1 MFFKKLKGEL
11 LYDPA
16 IICQQSIGIY
26 LGENHNLK
34 RYCTPMFISA
44 LFTIA
49 KTGKQ
54 PKCPSTEEWV
64 KMWYI
69 YTVEYVSVIKKNKI
83 MSFEA
88 IWMDLEVVLLSEVS
102 QRKVNI

>member
-16 IICQQSIGIY
+16 IICQQSLGIY

-54 PKCPSTEEWV
+54 PKCPLTEEWI
-64 KMWYI
+64 KMMWYI
-69 YTVEYVSVIKKNKI
+69 YTREYYSAIKK
-83 MSFEA
+83 E
-88 IWMDLEVVLLSEVS
+88 
-102 QRKVNI
+102 

>member
-1 MFFKKLKGEL
+1 
-11 LYDPA
+11 
-16 IICQQSIGIY
+16 
-26 LGENHNLK
+26 
-34 RYCTPMFISA
+34 MFIAA

-102 QRKVNI
+102 QIKVNI